1 MLDLLVDGNITL
13 RVCIVKQLLFSRVCV
28 CGIDVAEFAQTV
40 SRAVLQYVD
49 DTTCTNVLTTS
60 TFVTTERE
68 LGIELYREV
77 LRYLYIGLEVDIGT
91 TNARTKDDTLVL
103 TLCQ

>member
-1 MLDLLVDGNITL
+1 MLDLLVDGNVTL
-13 RVCIVKQLLFSRVCV
+13 RVGVCEYFLL
-28 CGIDVAEFAQTV
+28 CGVGICGVDVAEFAQTV

-68 LGIELYREV
+68 LGIELY
-77 LRYLYIGLEVDIGT
+77 
-91 TNARTKDDTLVL
+91 
-103 TLCQ
+103 